1 MSTTPKAIKA
11 TFADWR
17 PVKGRKQLQLI
28 FEVPLEETS
37 EVLKML
43 GAPMPDKETWVA
55 IALLDMR
62 TFDDQGNLQ
71 DPAQKHRRAFC
82 DMPFPQQAGIL
93 SEDQKF
99 ETWALSHIH
108 LNMDDTD
115 CAAVIRRWCGV
126 TTRADILPGTHA
138 GGKWINLLRSYERGK

>member
-1 MSTTPKAIKA
+1 MSAPKAIKA

-28 FEVPLEETS
+28 FEVPLEETP

-62 TFDDQGNLQ
+62 TFDGQGNFQ
-71 DPAQKHRRAFC
+71 DTEPIPRRAFC
-82 DMPFPQQAGIL
+82 ELPFPQQAGIL
-93 SEDQKF
+93 SEDLKF
-99 ETWALSHIH
+99 QLF
-108 LNMDDTD
+108 
-115 CAAVIRRWCGV
+115 IRGLPVGKECEDSADAIRAFCGV
-126 TTRADILPGTHA
+126 NSRAEILPGTQA
-138 GGKWINLLRSYERGK
+138 GDRWKELLRSYEGRR